1 MAQKVHE
8 KLMQKVGRRRRCSL
22 VLRRWCPAAERVAA
36 SNRGDSRAGQ
46 RPTLGVLLS
55 RQSAGRVRAKRTRG
69 RAHARTHAHTH
80 ARTHA
85 RTHEEDVRRD
95 SRRAKGLATSDGSKT
110 SPPHRTN
117 VCGGGRWRGQMS
129 TATVGRVVRALVLR
143 GLSACCSD
151 RGISVLAVA
160 V

>member
-1 MAQKVHE
+1 MNNSLSFAEACWHALTIPLPPSTGFRLLLATLVELVEGHAKTIAEWGSTHAAAVEQVWCWC
-8 KLMQKVGRRRRCSL
+8 LMPPL
-22 VLRRWCPAAERVAA
+22 PPLP
-36 SNRGDSRAGQ
+36 
-46 RPTLGVLLS
+46 
-55 RQSAGRVRAKRTRG
+55 RTR
-69 RAHARTHAHTH
+69 TH